1 MLAVKWMTAPSF
13 TMINMVSPLRS
24 RILSVMGWNLTKRR
38 RNTSVRVRASM
49 FQGELM
55 GSEIQRRRSK
65 PLLWIEQTCL
75 ASQWILCDSF
85 SPGFCAEDGVQSRE
99 LQAVVH
105 CDADEMRI
113 GNVFAC

>member
-13 TMINMVSPLRS
+13 SLSNMVLRLRS
-24 RILSVMGWNLTKRR
+24 RISPVMGWKLTTPR

-49 FQGELM
+49 SQGELM
-55 GSEIQRRRSK
+55 ASEIQRRRSK
-65 PLLWIEQTCL
+65 PLLWIEQPCL